1 MTRYLRTRLERL
13 QGRVGRPEWPETGGA
28 RVRMIMNLEAI
39 AEARRN
45 GTWTD
50 EDATR
55 LREAVRAARIRRAS

>member
-1 MTRYLRTRLERL
+1 
-13 QGRVGRPEWPETGGA
+13 
-28 RVRMIMNLEAI
+28 MIMNLEAI